1 MPKPLPQLSP
11 LTLDR
16 GSHQLTGP
24 IRSDADAIGGRCI
37 RERSNLRTG
46 SDWGHTHSDGG
57 SALTHQD
64 RDIVTR
70 RRFLTTTGFLLL
82 APALHGCGSERPAE
96 WPTRSHAPPAVD
108 DLPPRV
114 IGLRSLGG
122 AFRFDPVGLLIEPD
136 TEVIW
141 LNMGDFHTTTA
152 FHPDN
157 VDLLPTGVPL
167 RIAPGAVSWHS
178 GMIGLTASTQF
189 THRFTAKGVYDYF
202 CQPHYGFG
210 MVGRIVVGE
219 PVGGLELAKRL
230 TTSSRSGARRGVLL
244 AQGRPRRSRRRSL

>member
-1 MPKPLPQLSP
+1 M
-11 LTLDR
+11 
-16 GSHQLTGP
+16 
-24 IRSDADAIGGRCI
+24 
-37 RERSNLRTG
+37 
-46 SDWGHTHSDGG
+46 
-57 SALTHQD
+57 THQD

-178 GMIGLTASTQF
+178 GMIGLTAGTQF
-189 THRFTAKGVYDYF
+189 THRFTAEGVYDYF

-230 TTSSRSGARRGVLL
+230 TTSSGSGARRGVLL